1 MAAVHAMTEAPIITT
16 SAITVDFVDFA
27 DFAIASN
34 PDVQTSNKRSGYIAL
49 GSRADTAIRGS

>member
-27 DFAIASN
+27 DFADFAIAI
-34 PDVQTSNKRSGYIAL
+34 P
-49 GSRADTAIRGS
+49 RGMDARVRHVP

>member
-27 DFAIASN
+27 DFAIAI
-34 PDVQTSNKRSGYIAL
+34 P
-49 GSRADTAIRGS
+49 RGMDARVRHVL